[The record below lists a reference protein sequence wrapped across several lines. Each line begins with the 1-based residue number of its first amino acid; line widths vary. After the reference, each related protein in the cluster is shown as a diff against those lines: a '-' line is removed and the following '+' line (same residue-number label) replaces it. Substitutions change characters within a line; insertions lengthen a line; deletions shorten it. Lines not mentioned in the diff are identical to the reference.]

1 MALARPPF
9 YYLNP
14 WLDLGRRHELEAAG
28 TLAGDSQVL
37 GGSTGAL
44 KSSLG
49 LEGAL
54 KGEPWYLP
62 SRASLEASSDTSREG
77 QTYAQKRSLRF
88 GLGKDLA
95 IGAVEA
101 GDGFSCE
108 LAWEPSWDYSR
119 KLLGSLVEGRY
130 SLRLIQ
136 SIRGDLTADHTL
148 SWLRQLQRAGDP
160 SLYLFPNDA
169 SRELPVT
176 ALPDS
181 DAVYSLLKLQYRWEQ
196 PVRSNARSLRLLLR
210 GAGEP
215 PPIVHEETLQVENQ
229 IVLADR
235 TRSSLTATVP
245 LRLSLR
251 HESRLAVREGVQLEL
266 AVKALGGVEE
276 RIENGR
282 SVYRSSLGFEL
293 RLGALLTF

>member
-1 MALARPPF
+1 VDA
-9 YYLNP
+9 
-14 WLDLGRRHELEAAG
+14 
-28 TLAGDSQVL
+28 LAGDPQVL

-54 KGEPWYLP
+54 KAEPWYLP
-62 SRASLEASSDTSREG
+62 SRGFLQASSDTSREG
-77 QTYAQKRSLRF
+77 QTYGQKRSLRF
-88 GLGKDLA
+88 GLGKDFS
-95 IGAVEA
+95 IGAAEA
-101 GDGFSCE
+101 GDRFSCQ
-108 LAWEPSWDYSR
+108 LSWEPSWDYSR
-119 KLLGSLVEGRY
+119 KLLGSLVESR
-130 SLRLIQ
+130 STLCLIQ

-148 SWLRQLQRAGDP
+148 SWMRQLQRAGDP

-169 SRELPVT
+169 SRELPV
-176 ALPDS
+176 AAIPDS
-181 DAVYSLLKLQYRWEQ
+181 DALYSLLNLRYRWEQ
-196 PVRSNARSLRLLLR
+196 PVRSTARSMRLLLR

-215 PPIVHEETLQVENQ
+215 PPIVHEEGLQVENQ

-251 HESRLAVREGVQLEL
+251 HESRLTVREGVQLEL